1 MAESVSGIKPVNP
14 SYPLKPVLPVRKDR
28 ETDRRRKPPH
38 QQPDS
43 RHDDEPDGDG
53 KLSIDEHV

>member
-28 ETDRRRKPPH
+28 ETDRRRKAPH
-38 QQPDS
+38 QRAGLPT
-43 RHDDEPDGDG
+43 
-53 KLSIDEHV
+53 